1 MNKKYIIV
9 SIIVA
14 ALFVG
19 GSIMVAK
26 AVTAPA
32 PPIKAKTLTINYFS
46 TKIAHDLIK
55 IGASNLSQSNLTAK
69 IVKIINNIG
78 NGPGGGAVFMPYDDC
93 MSGAYSGT
101 HCHLDDVG
109 EWYSTFTDCD
119 PEGEVECTGPN
130 EPPGCNCAAI
140 STE

>member
-46 TKIAHDLIK
+46 AKMARGLIK
-55 IGASNLSQSNLTAK
+55 IGASNLSQLDLTAK
-69 IVKIINNIG
+69 IVKLVNNIAKES
-78 NGPGGGAVFMPYDDC
+78 GGGAVFMPYDDC

-101 HCHLDDVG
+101 HCHLSDG

-130 EPPGCNCAAI
+130 EPPGCDCAAI
-140 STE
+140 PAE

>member
-1 MNKKYIIV
+1 MKKYIIV

-32 PPIKAKTLTINYFS
+32 PPIKAKTFTINYFS
-46 TKIAHDLIK
+46 AKMAYDLIK
-55 IGASNLSQSNLTAK
+55 IGASNLSQLDLTAK
-69 IVKIINNIG
+69 IVKLVNNIAKES
-78 NGPGGGAVFMPYDDC
+78 GGGAVFMPYDDC

-101 HCHLDDVG
+101 HCHLSGG
-109 EWYSTFTDCD
+109 EWNSTFTDCGAAET
-119 PEGEVECTGPN
+119 PCTDGAN
-130 EPPGCNCAAI
+130 NPPGCNCAVI
-140 STE
+140 PG